1 MWPFVSAWGW
11 GDKSP
16 EHGVWKTGGEN
27 KGVWH
32 LEVGEG
38 PLERGSR
45 KRWIDTLPEPW
56 WPGSRFVFFQ
66 PIISMIHRPS
76 VKSVMHNSPVLAV
89 LWGIGSGSSKG
100 RAGRRVVTAIRPDCT
115 LDYSFQL

>member
-38 PLERGSR
+38 ALERGSR
-45 KRWIDTLPEPW
+45 RRRVDTLPEPW
-56 WPGSRFVFFQ
+56 WPGSRFVFFNQ
-66 PIISMIHRPS
+66 
-76 VKSVMHNSPVLAV
+76 
-89 LWGIGSGSSKG
+89 SS
-100 RAGRRVVTAIRPDCT
+100 
-115 LDYSFQL
+115 L